1 MVLARNSMSGVP
13 RSKLIGMQ
21 VYNPDGTFVGTVQDI
36 ELPVG
41 GGEFGLQILSKYN
54 TTESLPWSNVG
65 AAADIIILKEKLELK
80 QPETPPAAMYA
91 PTQPQVVSQQPAA
104 RTSPISAITSK
115 LPFGR
120 RERQSCPTCGKELSW
135 IEQYQRWY
143 CYNCGKYV

>member
-1 MVLARNSMSGVP
+1 LVLRTWGMSGIP

-41 GGEFGLQILSKYN
+41 GSEFGLTLLSKYN
-54 TTESLPWSNVG
+54 TTESLPWSKVG
-65 AAADIIILKEKLELK
+65 AAGDIIILKEKLELK
-80 QPETPPAAMYA
+80 QPETPPAAAYV
-91 PTQPQVVSQQPAA
+91 PTQTQPAAQMPAA
-104 RTSPISAITSK
+104 RTGAFSTITSK
-115 LPFGR
+115 IPFGR
-120 RERQSCPTCGKELSW
+120 KEKHPCPTCGKELSW

>member
-1 MVLARNSMSGVP
+1 MVLVRNSMSGVP

-21 VYNPDGTFVGTVQDI
+21 VYNPDGTLVGTVQDV
-36 ELPVG
+36 ELPIG
-41 GGEFGLQILSKYN
+41 GGEFSLQILSKYN
-54 TTESLPWSNVG
+54 TLERLPWSNVG

-80 QPETPPAAMYA
+80 QPEIPPAAMYA
-91 PTQPQVVSQQPAA
+91 PTQPQIMPPQPAA

-120 RERQSCPTCGKELSW
+120 REGQSCPTCGKELSW

>member
-1 MVLARNSMSGVP
+1 MVLAWNAMSGVP

-36 ELPVG
+36 ELPIG
-41 GGEFGLQILSKYN
+41 GSEFGLQILSKYN
-54 TTESLPWSNVG
+54 TTESLPWSKVG

-80 QPETPPAAMYA
+80 QPETPPAAMYV

-120 RERQSCPTCGKELSW
+120 REKHPCPTCGKELSW